1 MECIEDA
8 GLSEQIMTQLRL
20 TYLNEIINFGHD
32 AFKQL
37 MRENED
43 RRILFALIKR
53 EITFDQYVT
62 RVMCETKDVEYFCK
76 DDLLAKGVSPYYFE
90 N

>member
-1 MECIEDA
+1 
-8 GLSEQIMTQLRL
+8 LRA
-20 TYLNEIINFGHD
+20 TYLNEIIDFGHD

-43 RRILFALIKR
+43 RRILFQLIKK

-62 RVMCETKDVEYFCK
+62 RVMCETKGVEYFCK
-76 DDLLAKGVSPYYFE
+76 DDLLAKGVSPHYFQD
-90 N
+90 